1 MMTLRLQMLTPV
13 SAKCN
18 WNRRMSSNVAVSGD
32 RFRKAA
38 NRLQLRMCPRCV
50 PAQSLRAFISSIMR
64 WRSGLTVLVVIGS
77 SCLEV
82 DEPLDPQDRTPR
94 SLPMISP
101 LGITLA
107 AQAWCSRLSRKRFSA
122 MALHFL
128 RCIAAKSDTIGGIA
142 DMPPARR
149 GLNSGAYDP
158 TRTLGGRLNRRMR
171 AHSERE

>member
-18 WNRRMSSNVAVSGD
+18 WNRRMSSNAAVSGD

-50 PAQSLRAFISSIMR
+50 PAQSLRAFMSSIMR
-64 WRSGLTVLVVIGS
+64 WRSGLTVLVVIGN

-82 DEPLDPQDRTPR
+82 DEPLDPQDSTPR

-122 MALHFL
+122 LALRWL
-128 RCIAAKSDTIGGIA
+128 NLSCALKAAIGIGK
-142 DMPPARR
+142 
-149 GLNSGAYDP
+149 
-158 TRTLGGRLNRRMR
+158 RTLGDLGLGP
-171 AHSERE
+171 APILASEHAGDDARWCL